1 MLRTE
6 TIRRCWFYAPA
17 LIVAAVIAVLSL
29 MENPQMGLLDRYG
42 DKFWHTMMYVGLA
55 FVLMGGLILDKRR
68 SWGYAVVAWVASMGY
83 GGLMELLQEWCT
95 VSRTGDLYDW
105 YADMLGALAGV
116 VATYIGWWICRKT
129 GCIK

>member
-1 MLRTE
+1 M
-6 TIRRCWFYAPA
+6 PA
-17 LIVAAVIAVLSL
+17 LVVAAVIAGLSL
-29 MENPQMGLLDRYG
+29 MENPQMSLLDKCG

-55 FVLMGGLILDKRR
+55 FVLMCGLILDKRR
-68 SWGYAVVAWVASMGY
+68 AWGYAVVAWAISTGY

-95 VSRTGDLYDW
+95 VSRAGDWYDW

-116 VATYIGWWICRKT
+116 VAAYIGWWICRKS

>member
-1 MLRTE
+1 M
-6 TIRRCWFYAPA
+6 A
-17 LIVAAVIAVLSL
+17 VVIAVFSL

-55 FVLMGGLILDKRR
+55 FVLTGGLIADKRR
-68 SWGYAVVAWVASMGY
+68 SWGYAVVAWAVSTGY

-105 YADMLGALAGV
+105 YADMIGAMAGV
-116 VATYIGWWICRKT
+116 VSAYIGYWIWKKIVCTK
-129 GCIK
+129 

>member
-6 TIRRCWFYAPA
+6 TIRRCWFYAPTLA
-17 LIVAAVIAVLSL
+17 VAVVIAVLSL
-29 MENPQMGLLDRYG
+29 MENPQMDLLDRYG

-55 FVLMGGLILDKRR
+55 FVLTGGLIADKHR
-68 SWGYAVVAWVASMGY
+68 SWGYAVVAWAIATGY

-116 VATYIGWWICRKT
+116 VSVYIGWWICKKT